1 MSKTNTVDVASGPGK
16 AFIYLI
22 KGKSVQINRESSAGI
37 VNDGRPGK
45 RTGSDGHLCYLLSG
59 PGCEGWQLLSS
70 GSSGGYGTLRGNG
83 GPAS

>member
-1 MSKTNTVDVASGPGK
+1 M
-16 AFIYLI
+16 
-22 KGKSVQINRESSAGI
+22 
-37 VNDGRPGK
+37 GRNYEVRIGPGK
-45 RTGSDGHLCYLLSG
+45 RTGSDGHICYLLSG